1 MDLKT
6 ALQELC
12 DEVKNLLEERI
23 KKYGVN
29 RRTGTNTLVGSN
41 LEKSIKV
48 TPIENG
54 IELQIADY
62 WEFIARGWIRTR
74 NYPGT
79 MNQFVKNVDDWV
91 RRKGIQLGNLTQSQ
105 IVWAVVKKIF
115 DYGIHY
121 RPFMIYDED
130 GDLTKMMPEL
140 NKMIDDWF
148 ENLFAAITKDLDN
161 YFNAA

>member
-91 RRKGIQLGNLTQSQ
+91 KRKGIRLGNLTQSQ

-115 DYGIHY
+115 DLKIKGV
-121 RPFMIYDED
+121 
-130 GDLTKMMPEL
+130 
-140 NKMIDDWF
+140 
-148 ENLFAAITKDLDN
+148 
-161 YFNAA
+161 